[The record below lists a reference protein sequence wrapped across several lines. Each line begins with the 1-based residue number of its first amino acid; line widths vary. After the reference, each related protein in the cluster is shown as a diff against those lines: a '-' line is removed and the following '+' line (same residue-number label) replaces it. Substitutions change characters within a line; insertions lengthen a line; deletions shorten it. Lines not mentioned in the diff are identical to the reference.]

1 MEMTLGSLF
10 DGAGGFPLAG
20 TMAGITP
27 RWASEIKPFPIR
39 VTTRRLP
46 GMRHIGDIT
55 GIDGGEVEPVDIITF
70 GSPCQNLSVAGNR
83 EGLQGERSG
92 LFHEAIRVIREMREK
107 THGQKPRFIVWEN
120 VPGAFSS
127 NGGEDFRTVL
137 EEIAKVKDP
146 GVHIPR
152 PENGRWGGRRRDHGR
167 RVLHRMACG

>member
-27 RWASEIKPFPIR
+27 KWASEIEPFPIR

-55 GIDGGEVEPVDIITF
+55 GIDGGEVDPVDIITF

-107 THGQKPRFIVWEN
+107 TETKIYRLGERPRRIQQQ
-120 VPGAFSS
+120 
-127 NGGEDFRTVL
+127 
-137 EEIAKVKDP
+137 
-146 GVHIPR
+146 
-152 PENGRWGGRRRDHGR
+152 RRRGFQNRPR
-167 RVLHRMACG
+167 RNRKGQRPRRSHTST